1 MYLDII
7 ESLHCTVAPSGRALA
22 ARVNGTMAFTSK
34 ISGIPDMLLT
44 LKTPSSRGMGGVGLE
59 APVFH
64 PCVRLSKWKERPGEL
79 SFVPPDGKFVLSSY
93 EMDLLSS
100 NSGTSIQTFQLPITL
115 SLKTLLGSSFTE
127 FEAKLS
133 IPSSSPY
140 FSNQAIPSVSPG
152 FRMGGQSSGG
162 GALGSA
168 FSATQT
174 GTSNNPTMEE
184 ISIVIPL
191 PPSVKT
197 VLSVK
202 VTKGQ
207 FFHDMDGKNQILWR
221 LPSLASGSIGPGSIH
236 TLKAEIVPREI
247 SMEED
252 EQEEEEVSNFD
263 NSYDTSSSSKRK
275 VKLPTDTQ
283 NDKSKPSLAVMS
295 SMPRSA
301 QLSFTLRGALPSGLK
316 VDSLQI
322 VGGKGLG
329 EGVKPYKGV
338 KYITRAGDGSVEI
351 RC

>member
-1 MYLDII
+1 
-7 ESLHCTVAPSGRALA
+7 
-22 ARVNGTMAFTSK
+22 MAFTSK

-44 LKTPSSRGMGGVGLE
+44 LKAPSVRGMGDGGLE

-64 PCVRLSKWKERPGEL
+64 PCVRLSRWRERPGEL

-93 EMDLLSS
+93 EMDLLSG
-100 NSGTSIQTFQLPITL
+100 SGGASAHTFQLPIIL
-115 SLKTLLGSSFTE
+115 SLKTLLGPNFTE

-140 FSNQAIPSVSPG
+140 FSTQATQSASPG

-162 GALGSA
+162 GALASA
-168 FSATQT
+168 FSASQT

-184 ISIVIPL
+184 ISIIIPL

-202 VTKGQ
+202 VSKGQ

-221 LPSLASGSIGPGSIH
+221 LPSLASGSIGPGSVH
-236 TLKAEIVPREI
+236 TLKAEVVPKQTNI
-247 SMEED
+247 EED
-252 EQEEEEVSNFD
+252 DDEEEEEEGSNFD
-263 NSYDTSSSSKRK
+263 NSYDTSSSSKSK
-275 VKLPTDTQ
+275 SKLPAITQ

-301 QLSFTLRGALPSGLK
+301 QLSFTLRGALLSGLK

-351 RC
+351 RS